1 MIEIGP
7 LWLTVK
13 LALITTILLFVISIP
28 IAYWLA
34 YSKYKVKSAI
44 EAIIS
49 LPLVLPPSV
58 LGFYLLLAFS
68 PQNAFGKFL
77 DQYFDVRLVFTF
89 EGLIIASVIYS
100 LPFMVHPLQSGF
112 KNLPPSLREVCYTL
126 GKSKFTTLCR
136 ILIPNIKP
144 SILTGLVLTF
154 AHSIGEFG
162 VVLMLGGGIEG
173 ETKVVSI
180 SIYDEVQSMN
190 YDAANAYAM
199 VLFLFSFIILLS
211 VYIINNKFSTMHKLN
226 D

>member
-1 MIEIGP
+1 
-7 LWLTVK
+7 
-13 LALITTILLFVISIP
+13 
-28 IAYWLA
+28 
-34 YSKYKVKSAI
+34 
-44 EAIIS
+44 
-49 LPLVLPPSV
+49 
-58 LGFYLLLAFS
+58 
-68 PQNAFGKFL
+68 
-77 DQYFDVRLVFTF
+77 
-89 EGLIIASVIYS
+89 VIYS

-211 VYIINNKFSTMHKLN
+211 VYFINNKFSAMHTLN